1 MSVIK
6 GIFGSIRILSAF
18 VLNGIVPLSLFYL
31 SGALNLVGSESQI
44 IYLVPGFLAGG
55 LLFSIMG
62 ALISKVRWSAL
73 ISLVAGAA
81 LIASLFV
88 LVNFDKVL
96 LPSSAFSYGFISEA
110 PCMFL
115 LAISSK
121 EYLENFFSRLVVVK
135 ATLFGFSPLFLALLY
150 AIIYIKSGQA
160 HLVNSLI
167 PGQVISILLLLVSI
181 LLPVQAQS
189 RGVPSNNA

>member
-1 MSVIK
+1 MSALK
-6 GIFGSIRILSAF
+6 GIFGPVRILSAF

-62 ALISKVRWSAL
+62 ALISKVRCSAL

-88 LVNFDKVL
+88 FVNFDKVL

-115 LAISSK
+115 LALFSK
-121 EYLENFFSRLVVVK
+121 EYLANFFNRMAVVK
-135 ATLFGFSPLFLALLY
+135 ATVFGFSPLFLALLY

-167 PGQVISILLLLVSI
+167 PGQVISIILLLISM
-181 LLPVQAQS
+181 LLPVQAQN
-189 RGVPSNNA
+189 RGVSSSNT

>member
-1 MSVIK
+1 MSALK
-6 GIFGSIRILSAF
+6 GIFGSVRILSAF

-62 ALISKVRWSAL
+62 ALISQVRWSAL

-88 LVNFDKVL
+88 FVNFD
-96 LPSSAFSYGFISEA
+96 
-110 PCMFL
+110 
-115 LAISSK
+115 
-121 EYLENFFSRLVVVK
+121 
-135 ATLFGFSPLFLALLY
+135 
-150 AIIYIKSGQA
+150 
-160 HLVNSLI
+160 
-167 PGQVISILLLLVSI
+167 
-181 LLPVQAQS
+181 
-189 RGVPSNNA
+189 

>member
-62 ALISKVRWSAL
+62 ALISQVRWSAL

-88 LVNFDKVL
+88 FVNFDKVL

-115 LAISSK
+115 RIW
-121 EYLENFFSRLVVVK
+121 
-135 ATLFGFSPLFLALLY
+135 
-150 AIIYIKSGQA
+150 
-160 HLVNSLI
+160 
-167 PGQVISILLLLVSI
+167 
-181 LLPVQAQS
+181 
-189 RGVPSNNA
+189 

>member
-1 MSVIK
+1 MSVVK

-121 EYLENFFSRLVVVK
+121 EYLENFFSRLAVVK
-135 ATLFGFSPLFLALLY
+135 ATVFGFSPLFLALLY

>member
-1 MSVIK
+1 MSALK
-6 GIFGSIRILSAF
+6 GIFGPVRILSAF

-73 ISLVAGAA
+73 ISLVTVAA